1 MSNKTDNIEVKF
13 PARIAVYDDF
23 KSNPRTIDV
32 EPEETRD
39 FIGHLSS
46 RIYELSHEKGSKIAF
61 SVIKQ
66 VCENYIHAGFKEMV
80 ISIFPDGEEIRFS
93 DQGPGIENVENAL
106 KPGFSTATQ
115 EMKKY
120 IDGVGS
126 GLPITKEY
134 LSMTNGE
141 ILIENNLKHG
151 CVITLKQNKDKK
163 IKDEIFIPENSNVNY
178 KNSITL
184 NKRQTSILYLL
195 QNGETFGNKQI
206 AEELNLP
213 QSSVHNELNKL
224 QEIGFVE
231 KVGTKRYI
239 SDSGKQF
246 INNL

>member
-1 MSNKTDNIEVKF
+1 MINELNDIEVKS

-23 KSNPRTIDV
+23 RSSPRIIDIP
-32 EPEETRD
+32 PEETRD

-46 RIYELSHEKGSKIAF
+46 AVYEESRSVGGEIAY

-66 VCENYIHAGFKEMV
+66 VCENFIHAGFKEIV
-80 ISIFPDGEEIRFS
+80 VSILPKGREIRFS
-93 DQGPGIENVENAL
+93 DQGPGIDDIENAL
-106 KPGFSTATQ
+106 RPGFSTATQ
-115 EMKKY
+115 NMKKY

-141 ILIENNLKHG
+141 IVIENNLNHG
-151 CVITLKQNKDKK
+151 CVITLKQNSNAKTADN
-163 IKDEIFIPENSNVNY
+163 IVIPSNLSLNNN
-178 KNSITL
+178 NSINL
-184 NKRQTSILYLL
+184 NKRQTSILYLIK
-195 QNGETFGNKQI
+195 NGETFGNKQI

-231 KVGTKRYI
+231 KIGTKRYI